1 MFIYECEGV
10 CKCGSKNVAKSISDD
25 IGGGGRKLLRV
36 EKSCNGTWPGVLTAL
51 KRLWLEHTQ
60 CSRDCGRR

>member
-25 IGGGGRKLLRV
+25 IGGGGAEVTPSRKVLQWNLARRANST
-36 EKSCNGTWPGVLTAL
+36 EETMAGT
-51 KRLWLEHTQ
+51 HTV
-60 CSRDCGRR
+60 